1 MNDNPANSEAS
12 EIEKFPHVQKRVC
25 MLWGTQE
32 LDGHINHLLT
42 DSRDGQRSGFPI
54 EVTAE
59 LLFLAE
65 LNKLIRSIDLA
76 RKLNIPLREAYEKID
91 KRDRGA
97 DLGDPTDPLSGRD
110 SFAREER
117 ELGVRARPARK
128 TEEADGFFAMIGKGV
143 FTLFT
148 SKAVLFLVALFLAYQ
163 YVLPMFIKK

>member
-1 MNDNPANSEAS
+1 MNIPVNPEAS
-12 EIEKFPHVQKRVC
+12 EIERFPHVQKRIC

-65 LNKLIRSIDLA
+65 LNKLIRAIELA
-76 RKLNIPLREAYEKID
+76 RKVNIPLREAYQKID
-91 KRDRGA
+91 KKDRGA
-97 DLGDPTDPLSGRD
+97 DLGDPSDPLSGRD

-117 ELGVRARPARK
+117 ELGIRTRPVARRD
-128 TEEADGFFAMIGKGV
+128 TESDGIFTMFGKGV
-143 FTLFT
+143 FALFT

-163 YVLPMFIKK
+163 YILPLFIKK

>member
-1 MNDNPANSEAS
+1 MNIPTNPEAS
-12 EIEKFPHVQKRVC
+12 EIEKFPHVQKRIC

-65 LNKLIRSIDLA
+65 LNKLIRSIDLS
-76 RKLNIPLREAYEKID
+76 RKLKIPLREAYQKID

-110 SFAREER
+110 SFAREEQ
-117 ELGVRARPARK
+117 ELGVRPRPVRK
-128 TEEADGFFAMIGKGV
+128 AEESDGVFAMIGKGV
-143 FTLFT
+143 FSLFT
-148 SKAVLFLVALFLAYQ
+148 NKAVLFLVVLLLAYQ
-163 YVLPMFIKK
+163 YVLPLFFKR

>member
-1 MNDNPANSEAS
+1 MNIPANHEAS
-12 EIEKFPHVQKRVC
+12 ELEKFPHVQKRIC

-65 LNKLIRSIDLA
+65 LNKLIRAVDLA
-76 RKLNIPLREAYEKID
+76 RKLSIPLREAYQKVD
-91 KRDRGA
+91 KKDRGA
-97 DLGDPTDPLSGRD
+97 DLGDPSDPLSGRD
-110 SFAREER
+110 SFAREEQ
-117 ELGVRARPARK
+117 ELGVRARPIARK
-128 TEEADGFFAMIGKGV
+128 DEENDGIVALFGKGV
-143 FTLFT
+143 FALFT

-163 YVLPMFIKK
+163 YVMPLFFKK

>member
-1 MNDNPANSEAS
+1 MNIPTNPEAS
-12 EIEKFPHVQKRVC
+12 EIEKFPHVQKRIC

-65 LNKLIRSIDLA
+65 LNKLIRAIDLS
-76 RKLNIPLREAYEKID
+76 RKLKIPLREAYQKID
-91 KRDRGA
+91 KKDRGA

-110 SFAREER
+110 SFAREAQ
-117 ELGVRARPARK
+117 ELGVRPRPVRK
-128 TEEADGFFAMIGKGV
+128 AEESDGFLATIGKGV
-143 FTLFT
+143 FSLFT
-148 SKAVLFLVALFLAYQ
+148 NKAVLFLVVLLLAYQ
-163 YVLPMFIKK
+163 YILPLFMK

>member
-1 MNDNPANSEAS
+1 MNLPVNPEAS
-12 EIEKFPHVQKRVC
+12 EIEKFAHVQKRIC

-76 RKLNIPLREAYEKID
+76 RKLKIPLREAYEKVD
-91 KRDRGA
+91 KKDRGA
-97 DLGDPTDPLSGRD
+97 DLGDPADPLSGRD
-110 SFAREER
+110 QFAREEQ
-117 ELGVRARPARK
+117 ELGARPRPVRK
-128 TEEADGFFAMIGKGV
+128 TEESDGFFAMIGKGV
-143 FTLFT
+143 FALFT
-148 SKAVLFLVALFLAYQ
+148 SKAILFLVALFLAYQ
-163 YVLPMFIKK
+163 YVLPHLFK